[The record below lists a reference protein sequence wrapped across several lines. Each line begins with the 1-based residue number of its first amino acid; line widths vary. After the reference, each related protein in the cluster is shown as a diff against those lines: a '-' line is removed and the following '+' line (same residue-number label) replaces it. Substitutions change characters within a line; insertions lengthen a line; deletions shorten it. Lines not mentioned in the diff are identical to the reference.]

1 MAKPPSSARTA
12 ACAVAVAG
20 LACFCFRVLKDFK
33 EGRIGKDNCDSVAF
47 IRFCKK
53 GSFFLAV
60 TCEYPPVCCLFIH
73 SQFWRPKIRS
83 SRWSQCFEASRGCCE
98 EPEEDKKVVF
108 SPVFLGF
115 GVLNSEIVLRQGSV
129 LLENEDGEVC
139 ALCAF
144 VLVKTTSWSKRKK
157 KEVPLPF
164 FCVFSSF

>member
-1 MAKPPSSARTA
+1 M
-12 ACAVAVAG
+12 
-20 LACFCFRVLKDFK
+20 
-33 EGRIGKDNCDSVAF
+33 
-47 IRFCKK
+47 
-53 GSFFLAV
+53 
-60 TCEYPPVCCLFIH
+60 
-73 SQFWRPKIRS
+73 
-83 SRWSQCFEASRGCCE
+83 
-98 EPEEDKKVVF
+98 VF

-164 FCVFSSF
+164 FCVF

>member
-1 MAKPPSSARTA
+1 M
-12 ACAVAVAG
+12 
-20 LACFCFRVLKDFK
+20 
-33 EGRIGKDNCDSVAF
+33 
-47 IRFCKK
+47 
-53 GSFFLAV
+53 

-83 SRWSQCFEASRGCCE
+83 WRWSQCFEASRGCCE

-164 FCVFSSF
+164 FCVF